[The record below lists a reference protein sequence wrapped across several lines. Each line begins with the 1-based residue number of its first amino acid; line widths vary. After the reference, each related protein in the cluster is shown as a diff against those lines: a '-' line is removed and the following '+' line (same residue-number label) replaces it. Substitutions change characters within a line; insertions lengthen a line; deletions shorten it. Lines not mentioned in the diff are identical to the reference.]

1 MTAYLAEFRYEIRI
15 HCRLSTAKADAAT
28 RGLEIEIIDLYC
40 SYKSLGVSSI
50 MFFRGVVPSAS

>member
-28 RGLEIEIIDLYC
+28 RGLEIEIIDLY
-40 SYKSLGVSSI
+40 LLIQV
-50 MFFRGVVPSAS
+50 FRRK